1 MVGAAGNRADLAEL
15 GAVLAPIKHAMR
27 RLPPCMTATAHDAC
41 AISGRDEETARFN
54 QTKKHRLHGTSRI
67 CTPGLSQPEK
77 DIANPGAVHI
87 GGRGGI
93 DAARTPRSQ
102 RSHGRCAGQRHDSA
116 PGADNGR
123 DSEFDGGRLRGER
136 VADCSLH

>member
-41 AISGRDEETARFN
+41 AISGRDEETARLN
-54 QTKKHRLHGTSRI
+54 QTKKHRLQGTSRI

-87 GGRGGI
+87 RPCENRIATDSGTAHGALESHH
-93 DAARTPRSQ
+93 DAHHRP
-102 RSHGRCAGQRHDSA
+102 
-116 PGADNGR
+116 
-123 DSEFDGGRLRGER
+123 
-136 VADCSLH
+136 